1 MEAEQNRVNGAGP
14 KGAGPT
20 GAPHWLAQL
29 QQEEPPPPPPPN
41 NPAFILGQGNSV
53 VEFLHENTF
62 YTDSKY
68 HGEGE
73 INQEAAAEQFLR
85 RK

>member
-1 MEAEQNRVNGAGP
+1 MEQGLKELGP
-14 KGAGPT
+14 QVHHIGWRNSGRKSLP
-20 GAPHWLAQL
+20 Q
-29 QQEEPPPPPPPN
+29 PPN

>member
-1 MEAEQNRVNGAGP
+1 MNGTGP

-29 QQEEPPPPPPPN
+29 PQEEPPPPPN
-41 NPAFILGQGNSV
+41 NPAFILCQGNSV
-53 VEFLHENTF
+53 AEFLHENTF
-62 YTDSKY
+62 YPDSKY
-68 HGEGE
+68 RGEGE
-73 INQEAAAEQFLR
+73 INQEAAAEQFLK